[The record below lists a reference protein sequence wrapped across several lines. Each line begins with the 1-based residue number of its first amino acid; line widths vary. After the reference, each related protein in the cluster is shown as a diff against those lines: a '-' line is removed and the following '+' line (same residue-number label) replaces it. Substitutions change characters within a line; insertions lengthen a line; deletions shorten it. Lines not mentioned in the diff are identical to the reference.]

1 MRHVWT
7 CFLLAFCFVLNASAS
22 SGDRAPAYQWCLAQR
37 LATQCHPVKQF
48 SSRVPSWQTLSLRL
62 THWSCEDDCKY
73 YCTHSMTDEA
83 IRENRRIEQYY
94 GKWAFW
100 RLFGMQEPASVLFS
114 LGNLWTHVTGGRR
127 LQRGLKSGHPM
138 KPFYM
143 AFTLSSIN
151 LWIWSAVFHT
161 RGKYPLDCFYSSAF
175 LHEGGKGH
183 AVETDH
189 PSFSSHTDKP
199 WTEKLDYFSAAFA
212 MLCGLFYTVVR
223 LYHLY
228 DAPPHHAIHP
238 FLIPWAILCVTLFVA
253 HVTYLTVILPRFDYG
268 WNMKVN
274 IIAGLLYSLLWMS
287 YSLPSPP
294 FSRFKFVRNK
304 DYRPGYAGVPLILGL
319 GMIGAACLEIFDFPP
334 LWRIIDA
341 HSLWH
346 LATIPIVLGW
356 YRFQLLDGLDSA
368 WDELRKR
375 KYE

>member
-1 MRHVWT
+1 MRHVWAW
-7 CFLLAFCFVLNASAS
+7 LALFFSLVLNTDAS

-37 LATQCHPVKQF
+37 LATQCHPVTQF
-48 SSRVPSWQTLSLRL
+48 SSRTPSWQTLSLQL
-62 THWSCEDDCKY
+62 THWSCEDNCKY
-73 YCTHSMTDEA
+73 HCAHLMTDEA
-83 IRENRRIEQYY
+83 IHENRRIEQYY

-114 LGNLWTHVTGGRR
+114 LGNLWAHVTGGRR

-161 RGKYPLDCFYSSAF
+161 R
-175 LHEGGKGH
+175 
-183 AVETDH
+183 
-189 PSFSSHTDKP
+189 DKP

-212 MLCGLFYTVVR
+212 MLCGIFYTIVR

-228 DAPPHHAIHP
+228 DAPVHRTLHP
-238 FLIPWAILCVTLFVA
+238 FLIPWATLCIALFLA

-274 IIAGLLYSLLWMS
+274 ITAGLLYSLLWMA

-294 FSRFKFVRNK
+294 FSRFKFVRNR
-304 DYRPGYAGVPLILGL
+304 DYRPDYAGLPLLLGV
-319 GMIGAACLEIFDFPP
+319 GMITAACLEVFDFPP
-334 LWRIIDA
+334 WWRVIDA

-356 YRFQLLDGLDSA
+356 YRFQLLDGSDPA
-368 WDELRKR
+368 WDELRRR